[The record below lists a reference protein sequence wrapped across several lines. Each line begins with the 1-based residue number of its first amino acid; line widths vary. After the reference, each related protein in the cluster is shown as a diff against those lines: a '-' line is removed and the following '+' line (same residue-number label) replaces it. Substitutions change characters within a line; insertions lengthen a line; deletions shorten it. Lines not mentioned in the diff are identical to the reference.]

1 MKRIVPEMTK
11 PGLDKERL
19 IGYPLFGAGTYKLVL
34 HKYLPEHR
42 LFEEKTMKSQI
53 PDDVSLI
60 SDQMLEH
67 VIGARASD
75 AQFEQGVQYFMRFSP
90 EDLKSFAKWR
100 KPFFYNKF
108 GNDLTSYGLTN
119 RDDMIAAYHEAM
131 ARI

>member
-1 MKRIVPEMTK
+1 MKN
-11 PGLDKERL
+11 
-19 IGYPLFGAGTYKLVL
+19 
-34 HKYLPEHR
+34 
-42 LFEEKTMKSQI
+42 QI

-60 SDQMLEH
+60 SDDMLEH
-67 VIGARASD
+67 VIGARTSD
-75 AQFEQGVQYFMRFSP
+75 AQFEQGVQYFMRFSQ

-100 KPFFYNKF
+100 KPFFCNKF

>member
-1 MKRIVPEMTK
+1 MKN
-11 PGLDKERL
+11 
-19 IGYPLFGAGTYKLVL
+19 
-34 HKYLPEHR
+34 
-42 LFEEKTMKSQI
+42 QI

-60 SDQMLEH
+60 SDDMLEH

-75 AQFEQGVQYFMRFSP
+75 AQFEQGVQYFMRFSQ

-100 KPFFYNKF
+100 KPFFCNKF